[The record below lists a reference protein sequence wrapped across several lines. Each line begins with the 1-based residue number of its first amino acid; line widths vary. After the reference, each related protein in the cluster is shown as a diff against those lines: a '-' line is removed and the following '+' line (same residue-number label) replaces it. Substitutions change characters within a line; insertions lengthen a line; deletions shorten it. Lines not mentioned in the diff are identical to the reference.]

1 MGLHCDSACGL
12 QIGSPDVSVL
22 TQDRCDS
29 LVSPRDPTRVQQFC
43 LSGVPWF
50 PIPWDMSSNPLAL
63 RCLRSRLLRI
73 SQGGVDIDR
82 PGRASV
88 DPSVQC

>member
-43 LSGVPWF
+43 LSGVPWL
-50 PIPWDMSSNPLAL
+50 PIPWDMSSNSLAL
-63 RCLRSRLLRI
+63 RCLRSRLHRI
-73 SQGGVDIDR
+73 SDQGLVNSAI
-82 PGRASV
+82 V
-88 DPSVQC
+88 LLT

>member
-50 PIPWDMSSNPLAL
+50 PIPWDMSSNSLAFTMSSQSTAQDK
-63 RCLRSRLLRI
+63 RSG
-73 SQGGVDIDR
+73 SG
-82 PGRASV
+82 
-88 DPSVQC
+88 

>member
-29 LVSPRDPTRVQQFC
+29 PSPHPNTCSAVLSYWRPLVPYSLGYEFESSGLT
-43 LSGVPWF
+43 LSSQSTAQ
-50 PIPWDMSSNPLAL
+50 DK
-63 RCLRSRLLRI
+63 RSG
-73 SQGGVDIDR
+73 SG
-82 PGRASV
+82 
-88 DPSVQC
+88 